1 MTVKKHI
8 HFDFAEELV
17 QQPLL
22 YQLNRKFDVVVNIR
36 GASVSDDQ
44 ALMAVELEGEDGEVE
59 RAVIWLKERGV
70 TVEPLRPDQELKL

>member
-1 MTVKKHI
+1 MSHKYFLTFPQDILDEPVLYTLGR
-8 HFDFAEELV
+8 DF
-17 QQPLL
+17 Q
-22 YQLNRKFDVVVNIR
+22 VVPNIR